1 LRYPTLVA
9 PDRARGGVVGR
20 PLLTVAVVL
29 LLAVV
34 LGATGLLDDVADIVV
49 QILRIVFDLLIAL
62 INLFVRLI
70 EMLVGWLRSVG

>member
-1 LRYPTLVA
+1 
-9 PDRARGGVVGR
+9 VGR

-49 QILRIVFDLLIAL
+49 QILRILFDLLVAI
-62 INLFVRLI
+62 INVFVRLVN
-70 EMLVGWLRSVG
+70 MLVGWLRSVG

>member
-1 LRYPTLVA
+1 M
-9 PDRARGGVVGR
+9 GR

-49 QILRIVFDLLIAL
+49 QILRILFDLLVAL
-62 INLFVRLI
+62 INLFVRLVD
-70 EMLVGWLRSVG
+70 MLVGWLRRVG

>member
-1 LRYPTLVA
+1 M
-9 PDRARGGVVGR
+9 VGR
-20 PLLTVAVVL
+20 PLLTLGVIL

-34 LGATGLLDDVADIVV
+34 LGATGLLDDVADFVV
-49 QILRIVFDLLIAL
+49 RILRILFDLLVAL

>member
-1 LRYPTLVA
+1 
-9 PDRARGGVVGR
+9 VVGR
-20 PLLTVAVVL
+20 PLLTVAVIL

-49 QILRIVFDLLIAL
+49 QILRILFDLLVAL

-70 EMLVGWLRSVG
+70 NMLVGWLRSVG

>member
-1 LRYPTLVA
+1 M
-9 PDRARGGVVGR
+9 VGR
-20 PLLTVAVVL
+20 PLLTLAMIL

-49 QILRIVFDLLIAL
+49 RVLRILFDLLVAL
-62 INLFVRLI
+62 INLFVRLV